1 MSKLKVVR
9 QICEIDF
16 SENLK
21 LLHEIIKGSK
31 DSNSPKQLTKFA
43 NQMKSFFNFFIFL
56 LGIFTSP
63 FLSIPKSSQSSWS
76 L

>member
-43 NQMKSFFNFFIFL
+43 NQMKSFFNFFNFFIRNFHL
-56 LGIFTSP
+56 PLPLYS
-63 FLSIPKSSQSSWS
+63 
-76 L
+76 